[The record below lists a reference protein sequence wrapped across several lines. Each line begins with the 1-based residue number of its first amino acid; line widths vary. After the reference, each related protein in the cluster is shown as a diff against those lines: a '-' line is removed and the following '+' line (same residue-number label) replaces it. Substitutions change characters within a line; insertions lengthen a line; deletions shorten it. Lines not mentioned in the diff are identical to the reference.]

1 MFRSEQGVWKSQKK
15 VSFNIVSEAS
25 EAWTKVNKKGQKWEE
40 KQNKFLPRSKTI
52 IACAIFLPNK
62 FEQEHVKYKNQ
73 KTNGKPE
80 NGR

>member
-1 MFRSEQGVWKSQKK
+1 MSKHH
-15 VSFNIVSEAS
+15 FNKYFDTFNLIKILNPLCE
-25 EAWTKVNKKGQKWEE
+25 KVNKKGHKWEE

>member
-1 MFRSEQGVWKSQKK
+1 MLLSNLLFTIIKILNPPCEQVK
-15 VSFNIVSEAS
+15 
-25 EAWTKVNKKGQKWEE
+25 KKGHERRE
-40 KQNKFLPRSKTI
+40 KEKNKFLPRSKTI

>member
-1 MFRSEQGVWKSQKK
+1 MKK
-15 VSFNIVSEAS
+15 I
-25 EAWTKVNKKGQKWEE
+25 NKKGHKWEE